1 MPSGGETMSRIND
14 LARKI
19 NLHSFLKSTGSLA
32 ITTIVVAGTYF
43 YFDYQKAELEL
54 EHKKELEL
62 IKQKHEQY
70 MAQAKMEMAHRMAV
84 IDKLQNSKDHF
95 VVEFRKFS
103 NTLLSENKVVPSA
116 RESVVSALQQ
126 QLMLSESL
134 ESFLEENSAEIQLLN
149 MYRSS
154 IDEVRRSVE
163 GLDDQSQL
171 GDVFEKISA
180 MMVLQKDL
188 VLSIKKASLFD
199 DKVV

>member
-1 MPSGGETMSRIND
+1 MSRIND

-32 ITTIVVAGTYF
+32 ITTVVVAGTYF
-43 YFDYQKAELEL
+43 YFDYLKAELEL
-54 EHKKELEL
+54 EHKKELEV

-70 MAQAKMEMAHRMAV
+70 MTQAKIEMARRMAV
-84 IDKLQNSKDHF
+84 IDKMQNSKDYF

-103 NTLLSENKVVPSA
+103 NILLSENKVLPSA

-149 MYRSS
+149 MYKSS

-163 GLDDQSQL
+163 GIDDQSQL
-171 GDVFEKISA
+171 GGVFEKISA

-188 VLSIKKASLFD
+188 VLSIKKSSLFD
-199 DKVV
+199 DKVA